1 MKKSLLAALSL
12 MALAACGGG
21 EEATSSASE
30 APAAELVV
38 SDFSGANLW
47 VVDREASMIGFVASQ
62 NQRDFEGSFGRW
74 DASILL
80 NPENPEAEG
89 QLEAVVDLS
98 SVDAGSR
105 DRNEALP
112 EEGWFNTALHPTAT
126 YRSTGIMAIDGGDYV
141 AEGTLTIKGVT
152 QPVTMPFTLRIT
164 EDGRAI
170 ADGSV
175 QLDRSQF
182 GIGQGEF
189 EDDRW
194 VGFGVEV
201 RLHMEATPAE

>member
-21 EEATSSASE
+21 EEARAPAND
-30 APAAELVV
+30 APAAELAVT
-38 SDFSGANLW
+38 DFAGANLW

-62 NQRDFEGSFGRW
+62 NQREFEGSFGRW

-80 NPENPEAEG
+80 NPEDPEAEG

-126 YRSTGIMAIDGGDYV
+126 YRSTGITAIDGENYV

-175 QLDRSQF
+175 ELDRSQF

-189 EDDRW
+189 ADDRW